1 MKKEINFQQKCKMF
15 IHVMKT
21 INSYMNKCLQLHISE
36 DFKSKEILCVPDFC
50 VKIMN

>member
-1 MKKEINFQQKCKMF
+1 MFTHFMKM
-15 IHVMKT
+15 

-36 DFKSKEILCVPDFC
+36 DFKSKEILCMRNFC